1 VATDPAGNPSLP
13 GSEVVDSLPP
23 DTTGTVLNVNAV
35 TADNVVNAAEGAGNV
50 TVTGTLT
57 GVPVDAATTVVTLLI
72 NGVTYTA
79 TVDPLT
85 GNWTASVAGSDL
97 LADGDKTIDAKAT
110 FTDAAG
116 NSSNVTDTQ
125 VYTVDTTPPSNST
138 TTVTINPITG
148 DGVVDSTEAGAN
160 QSISGTVSGEYSVG
174 DVVTVN
180 VNGVTYNTTVQAGG
194 SWTVTVAGSQLVLD
208 ADKVI
213 NVSIAA
219 TDAAGNVGNATAD
232 ASYTVNITTPVVVVN
247 PITSDNIIN
256 AAEAGAPQT
265 VSGSVVGSFTVGDAV
280 TVNVNG
286 VTYNTTVQT
295 GGTWSVTVPGSGLSA
310 DADSTINVTVNVTG
324 VGPITTNHS
333 YVIDVTAPNPAG
345 AVLTIGTVTA
355 DNVLNAAES
364 GGNVT
369 LTGTLTGIPADAA
382 TTVVTLLI
390 NNVTYTATVDP
401 LTGNWTAS
409 VAGSDLLA
417 DGDKTIDATATFTD
431 TAGNSSNITDTQV
444 YTVDVTAPN
453 APDINPINATDPIT
467 GTAEPGS

>member
-1 VATDPAGNPSLP
+1 M
-13 GSEVVDSLPP
+13 
-23 DTTGTVLNVNAV
+23 
-35 TADNVVNAAEGAGNV
+35 
-50 TVTGTLT
+50 
-57 GVPVDAATTVVTLLI
+57 
-72 NGVTYTA
+72 
-79 TVDPLT
+79 
-85 GNWTASVAGSDL
+85 
-97 LADGDKTIDAKAT
+97 
-110 FTDAAG
+110 
-116 NSSNVTDTQ
+116 
-125 VYTVDTTPPSNST
+125 
-138 TTVTINPITG
+138 
-148 DGVVDSTEAGAN
+148 VDSTEAGAN

-247 PITSDNIIN
+247 PINGDNIIN

-286 VTYNTTVQT
+286 VTYNTTVQK
-295 GGTWSVTVPGSGLSA
+295 GGSWSVTVPGSGLSA

-324 VGPITTNHS
+324 VGPISTNHS

-345 AVLTIGTVTA
+345 AVLNVNAVTA

-369 LTGTLTGIPADAA
+369 LTGT
-382 TTVVTLLI
+382 
-390 NNVTYTATVDP
+390 
-401 LTGNWTAS
+401 
-409 VAGSDLLA
+409 
-417 DGDKTIDATATFTD
+417 
-431 TAGNSSNITDTQV
+431 
-444 YTVDVTAPN
+444 
-453 APDINPINATDPIT
+453 
-467 GTAEPGS
+467 